1 MYKSLCLSD
10 YNYFNKYYKISAID
24 LRKQQAFNAD
34 LKAKQQINL
43 KGNQARDSN
52 ANTTMFYILEEVKET
67 ILDLYKYYIKSV
79 VTSFCF
85 SIKWLSI
92 LNVNLSNS
100 QHNKLKSVTENGTD
114 ITFKKFKEILLVI
127 LMINLHK
134 LLLTNGKV
142 SRVYKAFANSSSVNI
157 KLSKTQL
164 HKMKKSGSFLSKL
177 LERLLKMICF

>member
-85 SIKWLSI
+85 SIK
-92 LNVNLSNS
+92 
-100 QHNKLKSVTENGTD
+100 
-114 ITFKKFKEILLVI
+114 
-127 LMINLHK
+127 
-134 LLLTNGKV
+134 
-142 SRVYKAFANSSSVNI
+142 
-157 KLSKTQL
+157 
-164 HKMKKSGSFLSKL
+164 
-177 LERLLKMICF
+177 